1 MQNNNPNF
9 NPFDVMVDIGEC
21 YAKVIKIAENE
32 KELCSEPECIENA
45 KYMVAYE
52 DEDEKVYLCRRHYDF
67 IRTNTF
73 CYVIENILD
82 SSSVKEIP
90 VVFGENRKTKVS
102 YIGEISSILQETEEY
117 LKAMGLLENEEVLN
131 QETFLTM
138 LRSYDRVAYADV
150 IGDRVFAY
158 LLDEFNDEY
167 VITEKEWEEI
177 KQRLGE

>member
-32 KELCSEPECIENA
+32 KELCSEPECIEDA
-45 KYMVAYE
+45 EYMVVYE
-52 DEDEKVYLCRRHYDF
+52 DSDEKVYLCKRHYDF

-82 SSSVKEIP
+82 SSSVKDIP
-90 VVFGENRKTKVS
+90 VVFGEGRKTKVS

-117 LKAMGLLENEEVLN
+117 LKAMGLLENEEVLD